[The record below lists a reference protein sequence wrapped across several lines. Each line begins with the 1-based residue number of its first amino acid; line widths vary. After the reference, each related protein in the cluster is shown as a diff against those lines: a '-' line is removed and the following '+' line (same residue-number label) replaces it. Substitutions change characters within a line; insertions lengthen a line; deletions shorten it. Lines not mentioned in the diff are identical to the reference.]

1 MTELK
6 FDEAQHKYTY
16 GDRELTSVTQWLGE
30 FEEPF
35 DVKEVSKR
43 YAKWLRN
50 SGYMSVEGKKITAK
64 RVQNHWDWVRE
75 EGTRV
80 HRQIEGLIQ
89 GEKIFPYPTHGAEE
103 AYKYIK
109 GQLDKL
115 DNPTTEPEQRVH
127 SLRHG
132 LAGSI
137 DLPVYYDNGHV
148 FIYDWK
154 IVEKMTPK
162 KLKKYTLQLSTYA
175 YILETEANQKVDGLK
190 LIQVQNSGIT
200 EHIIEYKK
208 DKVIE
213 MLKASG
219 RY

>member
-35 DVKEVSKR
+35 DVKEVSKK
-43 YAKWLRN
+43 YAAWLRK
-50 SGYMSVEGKKITAK
+50 SGHIGVDDKKVTAK
-64 RVQNHWDWVRE
+64 VVQKHWDFIRE

-80 HRQIEGLIQ
+80 HRQIEGLIK
-89 GEKIFPYPTHGAEE
+89 GEKIFPYPNKKARD
-103 AYKYIK
+103 AYEYVEKEMRSM
-109 GQLDKL
+109 DKP
-115 DNPTTEPEQRVH
+115 NSEPELRIH
-127 SLRHG
+127 SLRFG
-132 LAGSI
+132 LAGMLDMPVFCGT
-137 DLPVYYDNGHV
+137 DLHL
-148 FIYDWK
+148 YDWK
-154 IVEKMTPK
+154 IVDKMTPA

-175 YILETEANQKVDGLK
+175 YLMEVESSVTVKALK
-190 LIQVQNSGIT
+190 LVQVTDEGVKVH
-200 EHIIEYKK
+200 EIEYKK

-219 RY
+219 RW